1 MLAPKSISP
10 KKLTIVISSLVA
22 AIILIV
28 IGFLIYKNFISQG
41 EKEPSLIGSELTPP
55 PQVEIN
61 FPEGIFNNNLFKN
74 LKQYIQLPVEAGEQ
88 GRTNPFQKF

>member
-1 MLAPKSISP
+1 MLALKSINS
-10 KKLTIVISSLVA
+10 KKLIITISSLVA
-22 AIILIV
+22 VIVLAV
-28 IGFLIYKNFISQG
+28 IGVLIYKNFNQ
-41 EKEPSLIGSELTPP
+41 EKKEPPLMGSELTPP
-55 PQVEIN
+55 PQLETN